1 MWGFTGLGFFI
12 KEFCSLPFWRDP
24 PSAEMDVKGEGR
36 SHKVA
41 VRRPSQSPGELGTS
55 HTLGMF

>member
-36 SHKVA
+36 SHKEEA
-41 VRRPSQSPGELGTS
+41 VTVTRRAGN
-55 HTLGMF
+55 